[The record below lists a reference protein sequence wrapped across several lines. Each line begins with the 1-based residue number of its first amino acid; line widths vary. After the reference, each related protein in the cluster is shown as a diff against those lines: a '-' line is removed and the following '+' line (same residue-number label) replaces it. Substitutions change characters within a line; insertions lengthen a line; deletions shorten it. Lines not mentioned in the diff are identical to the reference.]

1 MLGGAFTAV
10 SPRLHVDPVCRR
22 AKPAV
27 LLRAYRCSPVS
38 GRMRL
43 QEVANMRRELVA
55 KEVLPAEPKKGK

>member
-1 MLGGAFTAV
+1 
-10 SPRLHVDPVCRR
+10 
-22 AKPAV
+22 
-27 LLRAYRCSPVS
+27 LRAYRCSPVS